1 MINTFVNSAE
11 ATDNITIA
19 EVPRLIKHIKS
30 IEKHHCSYVIE
41 ADVSN
46 GFGSVIF
53 MTDVH

>member
-46 GFGSVIF
+46 GLGV
-53 MTDVH
+53 